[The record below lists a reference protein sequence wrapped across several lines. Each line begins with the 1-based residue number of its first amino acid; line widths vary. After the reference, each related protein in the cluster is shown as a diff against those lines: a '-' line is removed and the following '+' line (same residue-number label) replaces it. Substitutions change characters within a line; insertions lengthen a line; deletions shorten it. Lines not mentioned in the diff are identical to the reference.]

1 MENQP
6 NLELNEQAVDALR
19 TSSKW
24 SMFLAIMGFIG
35 IGFMVLGAIVMT
47 SVMSM
52 IPSSPMSPFGNFKGF
67 ISGFY
72 IVMAILY
79 FPPVYYLYKYASDM
93 KNALLS
99 SSSDM
104 VGVALGYLK
113 SHHKYLGIS
122 IIVIIS
128 LYIIFIIGM
137 IAMFATKGL
146 GGMH

>member
-19 TSSKW
+19 TSAKW
-24 SMFLAIMGFIG
+24 SMFLSIMGFIG
-35 IGFMVLGAIVMT
+35 IGFMILGAIAMT

-52 IPSSPMSPFGNFKGF
+52 IPSSSMSPFGNLKGI
-67 ISGFY
+67 ISGVY
-72 IVMAILY
+72 IVMAIIY
-79 FPPVYYLYKYASDM
+79 FFPVYYLFKYASDM

-137 IAMFATKGL
+137 IAMFASKGL

>member
-19 TSSKW
+19 TSAKW
-24 SMFLAIMGFIG
+24 SMFLSIMGFIG
-35 IGFMVLGAIVMT
+35 IGFMILGAIAMT

-52 IPSSPMSPFGNFKGF
+52 IPSSSMSPFGNLKGI
-67 ISGFY
+67 ISGVY
-72 IVMAILY
+72 IVMAIIY
-79 FPPVYYLYKYASDM
+79 FFPVYYLFKYASDM

-128 LYIIFIIGM
+128 LYIIFMIGM
-137 IAMFATKGL
+137 IAMFAS
-146 GGMH
+146 